1 MVGKKV
7 LKNPKNTQVNN
18 EVYNHIKGLSRFRK
32 QILIFVILIF
42 ILALIFVYVGF
53 WQNGYI
59 KNITQLIR
67 FRNSYQA
74 VFLSSGQ
81 VYFGKI
87 TEFTSK
93 YIVLNNP
100 YYIQISQ
107 TEISEENPQPEMKL
121 IAIKNEFHK
130 PKDFML
136 IEKSSVIFIEE
147 LKNTSQIVDI
157 IENY

>member
-1 MVGKKV
+1 MAGKKV
-7 LKNPKNTQVNN
+7 LENPKSIQVNDK
-18 EVYNHIKGLSRFRK
+18 VPAHAKDWSRFRK

-42 ILALIFVYVGF
+42 VLVLIFVYVNF

-59 KNITQLIR
+59 KNIAQAIK
-67 FRNSYQA
+67 FRGSYQA

-87 TEFTSK
+87 TELTNK

-107 TEISEENPQPEMKL
+107 TKVTEENPQPEMKL
-121 IAIKNEFHK
+121 IAIKDEFHK

-136 IEKSSVIFIEE
+136 IERSSVIFIEE
-147 LKNTSQIVDI
+147 LRDNSQIVEI

>member
-32 QILIFVILIF
+32 QILIFVIIIF
-42 ILALIFVYVGF
+42 VLVLIFVYVNF

-59 KNITQLIR
+59 KNITQVIR

-74 VFLSSGQ
+74 VFLSNDQ

-87 TEFTSK
+87 TELTNK

-100 YYIQISQ
+100 YYIQIYQ
-107 TEISEENPQPEMKL
+107 TTVSEENPQPEMKL
-121 IAIKNEFHK
+121 IAIKDEFHK

-147 LKNTSQIVDI
+147 LRDASQIVDI

>member
-1 MVGKKV
+1 MVGKEV
-7 LKNPKNTQVNN
+7 LENPKSAKVNGK
-18 EVYNHIKGLSRFRK
+18 VPAHAKDLSRFRK

-42 ILALIFVYVGF
+42 VLALIFVYVSF

-59 KNITQLIR
+59 KNITQVIK

-74 VFLSSGQ
+74 VFLSNDQ

-87 TEFTSK
+87 TELTNK

-100 YYIQISQ
+100 YYIQINQ
-107 TEISEENPQPEMKL
+107 TTVSEENPQPEMKL
-121 IAIKNEFHK
+121 IAIKDEFHK

-147 LKNTSQIVDI
+147 LRDTSQIVDI